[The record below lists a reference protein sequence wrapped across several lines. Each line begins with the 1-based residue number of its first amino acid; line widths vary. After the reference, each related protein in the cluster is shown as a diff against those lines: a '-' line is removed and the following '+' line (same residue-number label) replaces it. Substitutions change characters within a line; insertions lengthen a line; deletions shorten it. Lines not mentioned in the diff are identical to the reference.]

1 MRFHNSFRTLI
12 AATALAAPLA
22 TVSVKSALAQNLSF
36 TLVNRASSP
45 LTEFYTSPA
54 GVNNWERDILGV
66 DVLNRG
72 ESGQVTITDGRRTCV
87 YDIRGVF
94 ADGETVEDYRV
105 NLCDLQS
112 YEFFDR
118 NQGQTTTPVRAL
130 W

>member
-1 MRFHNSFRTLI
+1 MRFNQSFCTFM
-12 AATALAAPLA
+12 AATALAAPL
-22 TVSVKSALAQNLSF
+22 VSLSVKSTQAQDQNLSF
-36 TLVNRASSP
+36 SLINRASSP
-45 LTEFYTSPA
+45 LTEFYTSPT

-72 ESGQVTITDGRRTCV
+72 ESAQVSIADGRRTCI

-118 NQGQTTTPVRAL
+118 SPNQPVRAL